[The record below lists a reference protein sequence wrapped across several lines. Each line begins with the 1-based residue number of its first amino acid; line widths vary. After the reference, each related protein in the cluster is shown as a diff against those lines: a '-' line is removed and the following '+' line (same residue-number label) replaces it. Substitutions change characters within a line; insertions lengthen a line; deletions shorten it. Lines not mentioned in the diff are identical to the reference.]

1 MHNIDLILTLAAA
14 LAIALIFGFLALRL
28 KLPAIVGYLLAG
40 MIIGPY
46 TPGFVA
52 NRQIAEQLAEVGVIL
67 LMFGVGMHFH
77 LKDLLA
83 VRHIAVVGALVQSTI
98 ATLLGVSAARMFG
111 WSWSAGIIFGLSL
124 SVASTV
130 VLTRVL
136 SDHGDLHTRTGRI
149 AIGWL
154 VVEDIFTVFV
164 LVVLPAVF
172 GDGGANSKSLPAA
185 LGIATIKLVAL
196 TALTLGPGGRL
207 LPRLLTAAARSGS
220 RELFTLT
227 VLTIAVGIAVGSSA
241 LFGVSMALGAFLA
254 GMVVGQSEFS
264 YRAASEALPMRDA
277 FAVLFFV
284 SVGMLADPR
293 HVLHAPALTAATL
306 GIVMLGKPLAAI
318 LIVLPMGYGLRVAI
332 RVATA
337 LAQVGEFSFML
348 TVVGDQLGVLPDGAT
363 ASVVTAAIVSI
374 TLNPVLYNALPAL
387 ERRLARTSAGRFMEP
402 RAGRAIAAANETSPQ
417 PGEGQLRAII
427 VGYGPVG
434 ETVSRLLS
442 EYDFAPTVIELNIDT
457 IRRLHQHGISAV
469 YGDAAQP
476 DVLRRAGAAI
486 ADTLVISAPGT
497 DESPEIIRAA
507 REINPRIQVLA
518 RSLFLSQAGK
528 LRDAGADVAFS
539 GEAEVAMAMVDSI
552 LQRLGATPEQM
563 DKERERARA
572 ALYHLGDRSNANKH
586 AGG

>member
-1 MHNIDLILTLAAA
+1 VHNIDLILTLAAA